1 MYFLGFK
8 CRKALNKRLDAYLIF
23 KPIDQALNQW
33 DRVEALIKKDGFSL
47 GGRIRFF
54 LLPVVTFHDLF
65 PVFFVSLKNFRIE
78 EIVKPLFSGLNV
90 NKISIYIVI

>member
-1 MYFLGFK
+1 MGFK

-65 PVFFVSLKNFRIE
+65 PIFFVSLKNFRIE